1 MKYLIAG
8 LGSVGRRHMR
18 NLLALGEK
26 DIVLLRTRKATL
38 PDDELAGYP
47 VENDLRE
54 ALKKHKPDAVIVANP
69 TSLHLETAVPAAE
82 AGCHILLEKPI
93 SGSTE
98 GLGELESA
106 VQKSGSK
113 VLVAFQFRF
122 HPGLMRAK
130 QLISNGEIGRIISA
144 HVHFG
149 EYLPAWHPWEDY
161 RQGYA
166 ARSDLGGGVVLT
178 QCHSLDYLP
187 WLVGKVKSVW
197 GFTGKISDLEV
208 DVEDTAEIGL
218 RFESGALANLHLDFN
233 QQPPAH
239 RFEIIGTK
247 GTIKWDLADGA
258 TRIYRAS
265 AESLAI
271 STGRDIKAGGEWESY
286 PLPEGWERNVMFL
299 DQMRH
304 FVDVVN
310 GKSESTCVLDDGVR
324 VQRLVEAIHTSNAT
338 GSAVDLK
345 N

>member
-18 NLLALGEK
+18 NLIALGEK

-47 VENDLRE
+47 VETDLRE

-93 SGSTE
+93 SGSSV
-98 GLGELESA
+98 ELSQLEAA

-113 VLVAFQFRF
+113 VLVAFQFHF

-218 RFESGALANLHLDFN
+218 RFESGALGNLHLDFN

-247 GTIKWDLADGA
+247 GTIKWDLSDGT

-271 STGRDIKAGGEWESY
+271 STGRDIKAGGEWEAY

-299 DQMRH
+299 DQMKH
-304 FVDVVN
+304 FVDVIH
-310 GKSESTCVLDDGVR
+310 GKAEPTCPLEDGVR
-324 VQRLVEAIHTSNAT
+324 VQHLVEAIHKSNAT
-338 GSAVDLK
+338 GQVINLD
-345 N
+345 

>member
-18 NLLALGEK
+18 NLIALGEK
-26 DIVLLRTRKATL
+26 DIVLYRTRKATM
-38 PDDELAGYP
+38 PEDELAGYP
-47 VENDLRE
+47 VETDLLE

-69 TSLHLETAVPAAE
+69 TSLHLQTAVPAAE

-93 SGSTE
+93 SGSLE
-98 GLGELESA
+98 EISQLESA

-113 VLVAFQFRF
+113 VLVAYQFRF
-122 HPGLMRAK
+122 HPGMLHAK
-130 QLISNGEIGRIISA
+130 KLISDGEIGRVISA

-166 ARSDLGGGVVLT
+166 ARADLGGGVVLT

-218 RFESGALANLHLDFN
+218 RFESGALGNLHLDFN

-239 RFEIIGTK
+239 RFEVIGTK
-247 GTIKWDLADGA
+247 GTIKWDLSDGA

-271 STGRDIKAGGEWESY
+271 STGRDIKAGGEWEAY

-299 DQMRH
+299 DQMKH
-304 FVDVVN
+304 FVDVVH
-310 GKSESTCVLDDGVR
+310 GKAEPICPLEDGVR
-324 VQRLVEAIHTSNAT
+324 AMKLIFAVHESQRTEKLVHLS
-338 GSAVDLK
+338 
-345 N
+345 

>member
-18 NLLALGEK
+18 NLIALGEK

-38 PDDELAGYP
+38 SDDELAGYP
-47 VENDLRE
+47 VETDLRE

-98 GLGELESA
+98 GLSQLEEA
-106 VQKSGSK
+106 VKKSGSK

-130 QLISNGEIGRIISA
+130 QLISNGEIGRVISA

-247 GTIKWDLADGA
+247 GTIKWDLSDGA

-304 FVDVVN
+304 FVAVVN
-310 GKSESTCVLDDGVR
+310 GEVEPACPLDAGVR
-324 VQRLVEAIHTSNAT
+324 VQHLVEAIHKSNAFAST
-338 GSAVDLK
+338 IDLK
-345 N
+345 V

>member
-47 VENDLRE
+47 VETDLHE

-98 GLGELESA
+98 GLSQLEEA
-106 VQKSGSK
+106 VKKSGSK

-247 GTIKWDLADGA
+247 GTIKWDLSDGA

-304 FVDVVN
+304 FVAVVN
-310 GKSESTCVLDDGVR
+310 GKAESTCVLEDGVR
-324 VQRLVEAIHTSNAT
+324 VQRLVEAIHKSNAT
-338 GSAVDLK
+338 GSVVNLK
-345 N
+345 K

>member
-1 MKYLIAG
+1 
-8 LGSVGRRHMR
+8 
-18 NLLALGEK
+18 
-26 DIVLLRTRKATL
+26 
-38 PDDELAGYP
+38 
-47 VENDLRE
+47 
-54 ALKKHKPDAVIVANP
+54 
-69 TSLHLETAVPAAE
+69 
-82 AGCHILLEKPI
+82 
-93 SGSTE
+93 
-98 GLGELESA
+98 
-106 VQKSGSK
+106 
-113 VLVAFQFRF
+113 
-122 HPGLMRAK
+122 LMRAK

-218 RFESGALANLHLDFN
+218 RFESGALGNLHLDFN

-247 GTIKWDLADGA
+247 GTIKWDLSNGA

-271 STGRDIKAGGEWESY
+271 STGRDIKAGGEWEAY

-299 DQMRH
+299 DQMKH
-304 FVDVVN
+304 FVDVIH
-310 GKSESTCVLDDGVR
+310 GKAEPTCPLEAGVR
-324 VQRLVEAIHTSNAT
+324 VQHLVEAIHKSNAT
-338 GSAVDLK
+338 GQVINLD
-345 N
+345 